1 MNDKIE
7 QRIEALEHKLSYQE
21 HQIEELSELA
31 TSQWKEIDALKRRLQ
46 KTYEEIENYIA
57 EARES
62 AGERKTMSATE
73 QAARD
78 KPPHY

>member
-1 MNDKIE
+1 MTEKIE
-7 QRIEALEHKLSYQE
+7 KRIEVLESKISYQE
-21 HQIEELSELA
+21 HQIEELSDLA
-31 TSQWKEIDALKRRLQ
+31 TAQWKEIEILKRRLQ
-46 KTYEEIENYIA
+46 KTHEEIENYIE

-62 AGERKTMSATE
+62 AGGKSLTPTE

>member
-1 MNDKIE
+1 MTEKIE
-7 QRIEALEHKLSYQE
+7 KRIEVLESKISYQE
-21 HQIEELSELA
+21 HLIEELSELTTA
-31 TSQWKEIDALKRRLQ
+31 QWKEIEILKRRLQ
-46 KTYEEIENYIA
+46 KTHEEIENYIE

-62 AGERKTMSATE
+62 AGEKSLTPTE